1 MRVVLIKRR
10 VLIKH
15 GVLIKCV
22 VLIKRLVLIKHAVLI
37 KCAVLIKH
45 VVPLR
50 PPPSSIKSQQ
60 EEAKYHV
67 FDQLVSYIRYHEML
81 SVLLCNF

>member
-1 MRVVLIKRR
+1 MVLIKRA

-15 GVLIKCV
+15 GVLIKCAV
-22 VLIKRLVLIKHAVLI
+22 LIKHLVLIKRAVLI
-37 KCAVLIKH
+37 KCAVLIKR

-50 PPPSSIKSQQ
+50 LPPPSSIKSQQ

>member
-1 MRVVLIKRR
+1 MRVVLIKRA

-15 GVLIKCV
+15 GVLIKCAV
-22 VLIKRLVLIKHAVLI
+22 LIKHLVLIKRAVLI

-50 PPPSSIKSQQ
+50 PPPQQ

-67 FDQLVSYIRYHEML
+67 FDQLVSYIRYHEIV
-81 SVLLCNF
+81 SVLLRDF